1 MLLYCNGGMMNIY
14 EAKQRVIDLEKLVL
28 SKKEFSN
35 IIGKS
40 LSTTRVY
47 VHRMKKKNLLKV
59 IRGKLI
65 FTENEFVI
73 ASQLIEPSYISLHSS
88 LYLNNKIMQVPKKIE
103 CVNTKNT
110 ILENTFEYY
119 KIHPKLFFAFK
130 KIRLSGSWAFV
141 AEPEKALID
150 GIYLKRISE
159 ELVLELLPVMRKNV
173 LKDILLRIKKSNVK
187 GTKRVI
193 KFFEEVM

>member
-1 MLLYCNGGMMNIY
+1 MMNIY
-14 EAKQRVIDLEKLVL
+14 EAKQRVLDSEKLVL

-35 IIGKS
+35 LIGKS

-73 ASQLIEPSYISLHSS
+73 ASGLLEHSYISLHSA
-88 LYLNNKIMQVPKKIE
+88 LYLDNKIMQVPKKVE
-103 CVNTKNT
+103 CVNTRNT
-110 ILENTFEYY
+110 ILENNFEYY
-119 KIHPKLFFAFK
+119 KIHTKLFFGFK
-130 KIRLSGSWAFV
+130 KIRISGSWAFV

-159 ELVLELLPVMRKNV
+159 DLVKELLPKMRKKE
-173 LKDILLRIKKSNVK
+173 LKYFLSRLKKSNVK

-193 KFFEEVM
+193 EFFKEVI